1 MSKLGTVYDKDLKQ
15 KVFYLRGEENYAHT
29 TDITATMVKT
39 LTPDC
44 ISVNLTINTYRNV
57 GDATVTLYNND
68 DVIDIYDWN
77 NNKTTETITGIE
89 LDYNIDNNLKVVYSG
104 NSSCMGSEY
113 TFDTINEVNTEA
125 YSTSITISSD
135 NQYTHSETVIVTG
148 SLICDGNI
156 ILVEGQDI
164 MIYSNNEYIAT
175 VTTGGDGV
183 FSATL
188 SNITSDG
195 AYHLDFLFTGADVTG
210 GRIASSNTSVEISKG
225 CTVTVSDYPPIF
237 YEGADN
243 TISITV
249 KDYLNQPI
257 NNQTVI
263 FNSTS
268 NTTNSNGVATYI
280 FNTLDDTEYTITS
293 DSATATYTPNRVV
306 ITNVTEQYDSAVFIS
321 KINTQSELLSFKVD
335 GENIQENI
343 PISLEVYDSDTDSLI
358 ANIGTIYTDSN
369 GIASTRVTGQGYGTC
384 NLRANAPVGYTK
396 FQYYDYIE
404 YSVANKNDALYQYN
418 TYYPSNSL
426 SALQSG
432 WKLTN
437 SSGVCVLY
445 NPMIMF
451 ENFEVS
457 FKVVSATSKIY
468 LAWGSYSD
476 GIIENPTV
484 TELSLKAND
493 TVYLVKSNNTLKLKV
508 GTSTKATI
516 EYTGLGKSPFI
527 GLNGSTSQQLTFNNF
542 KIIRS

>member
-15 KVFYLRGEENYAHT
+15 NVFYLRGEENYAHT

-39 LTPDC
+39 LTSDS
-44 ISVNLTINTYRNV
+44 IVLSNWTITTYRDV
-57 GDATVTLYNND
+57 GIGTVTIYNND
-68 DVIDIYDWN
+68 DVLAIYNWEN
-77 NNKTTETITGIE
+77 GSTESTIANIE
-89 LDYNIDNNLKVVYSG
+89 LDYNIDNNIKVVYSG

-113 TFDTINEVNTEA
+113 TFDTINEVNTVA
-125 YSTSITISSD
+125 YSTNIVISSD
-135 NQYTHSETVIVTG
+135 NQYTHGETVIVTG
-148 SLICDGNI
+148 SLICEGYMS
-156 ILVEGQDI
+156 LVEEQDI
-164 MIYSNNEYIAT
+164 MIYSNNEYLTTA
-175 VTTGGDGV
+175 TTGEDGV

-210 GRIASSNTSVEISKG
+210 GRIASCNTSVEISKG

-268 NTTNSNGVATYI
+268 NTTNSSGVATYV
-280 FNTLDDTEYTITS
+280 FSTLEDTEYTITS
-293 DSATATYTPNRVV
+293 DGATATYTPNRVV
-306 ITNVTEQYDSAVFIS
+306 ITNITEQYDGATFLS
-321 KINTQSELLSFKVD
+321 KTNVQSGLLSFRVD

-343 PISLEVYDSDTDSLI
+343 PIQLTVNKDGSVVDE
-358 ANIGTIYTDSN
+358 IGVIYTDN
-369 GIASTRVTGQGYGTC
+369 TGVASTRITGSGYGACT
-384 NLRANAPVGYTK
+384 LEASTPVASTEFSYV
-396 FQYYDYIE
+396 DYIE
-404 YSVANKNDALYQYN
+404 YGVANKTDALYQYN

-432 WKLTN
+432 WKITN
-437 SSGVCVLY
+437 NSGLSVLY

-451 ENFEVS
+451 EDFEVS

-468 LAWGSYSD
+468 LAWGIYSNNT
-476 GIIENPTV
+476 ISSPTV

-493 TVYLVKSNNTLKLKV
+493 VVYLTKSSDTLTLKV
-508 GTSTKATI
+508 GTSTKGSI
-516 EYTGLGKSPFI
+516 EYTGIGKSPFI
-527 GLNGSTSQQLTFNNF
+527 GLNGATSQQLTFNNL
-542 KIIRS
+542 KILRS